1 MSVGYNSTMVGVL
14 GMTGAVGR
22 GRAELIDPLL
32 WSGDETVET
41 TAADELLVLTATH
54 GPTDDPVRTV
64 GHDAIWTFGEIHGF
78 EGKSYE
84 NRYDGRYTASEYAA
98 ELYRT
103 HGLDFVRGMNAT
115 ASVVL
120 HQRDHDRVMIVT
132 DRLGTHPVYYTET
145 PDGIVFSTS
154 VQALLGHS
162 AVDPVPDIDGLYS
175 YLAFNRVP
183 GVDTPFEGVHTLPP
197 GSITTIDLSTGD
209 LDTERYWRLEY
220 DPMDRSFSY
229 FVDRFVELL
238 QRVFAERAADDRRYA
253 ILLSGGSDS
262 RLLLA
267 AAEEIPVAYH
277 LADWMSREARTA
289 ERIAFLADTDFRLL
303 ERPDD
308 HIERMLEHVPRHMDF
323 NGRFDQAHL
332 HGFDAR
338 VREECDVLVTGLYG
352 DSFFKGGLVPAFD
365 LDLDPV
371 GSVSTP
377 IARDIDS
384 IDEYL
389 ASLDGSLPPFVDT
402 PPSIESILR
411 SSLEER
417 AEGTV
422 AFGGIEYASLEDLSL
437 FGSYYPLSNDSD
449 YHYFGLTQM
458 AHQWTPFL
466 DNRFVDLA
474 CSMPARY
481 HLRRDVVDAALNA
494 LSPELASVPHAETGV
509 RPASRFP
516 LDLAK
521 KYGSLFWRKHAVDEQ
536 SPKPYYSRGPW
547 RDRGVVLRERGF
559 GREVLER
566 NDALLEALPFLDR
579 ETAYACYEAHMAG
592 ADNTT
597 ELYTLFTILE
607 MPVFEELADR

>member
-1 MSVGYNSTMVGVL
+1 MVGVL
-14 GMTGAVGR
+14 GVTGAVER
-22 GRAELIDPLL
+22 RATELIDPLL
-32 WSGDETVET
+32 WSGDETVEA

-78 EGKSYE
+78 EGTSYE
-84 NRYDGRYTASEYAA
+84 NRYDGCYTESEYAA
-98 ELYRT
+98 ELYRE

-115 ASVVL
+115 ASVVF
-120 HQRDHDRVMIVT
+120 HQRDRDRLVIAT
-132 DRLGTHPVYYTET
+132 DRLGTHPVYYAET
-145 PDGIVFSTS
+145 GDGIVFSTS
-154 VQALLGHS
+154 VQTVLSHP
-162 AVDPVPDIDGLYS
+162 AVDPAIDIDGLYS

-183 GVDTPFEGVHTLPP
+183 GVDTPFEAVHTLPP
-197 GSITTIDLSTGD
+197 GAITTIDLPTGD

-220 DPMDRSFSY
+220 DPLDRSFSY

-238 QRVFAERAADDRRYA
+238 QRVFAERAGDDRRYA

-277 LADWMSREARTA
+277 LTDWMSREARTA

-308 HIERMLEHVPRHMDF
+308 HIERMLEGVPRHMDF

-338 VREECDVLVTGLYG
+338 IREECDVLVTGLYG

-365 LDLDPV
+365 LDLGPI

-384 IDEYL
+384 IDDYL
-389 ASLDGSLPPFVDT
+389 VSLDGSLPPFVET
-402 PPSIESILR
+402 PTSIESTLR
-411 SSLEER
+411 ASLEER
-417 AEGTV
+417 AEGAV
-422 AFGGIEYASLEDLSL
+422 AFGGIEYASLADLVM

-458 AHQWTPFL
+458 ANQWAPFL
-466 DNRFVDLA
+466 DNRFIDLA
-474 CSMPARY
+474 CSMPIRY
-481 HLRRDVVDAALNA
+481 HLRRDVVNAALSA
-494 LSPELASVPHAETGV
+494 LSPTLASVPHAETGV
-509 RPASRFP
+509 RPSSRFP
-516 LDLAK
+516 FDLAK
-521 KYGSLFWRKHAVDEQ
+521 MYGSLFWRKHAVDER
-536 SPKPYYSRGPW
+536 SPKPYYSRGSW

-579 ETAYACYEAHMAG
+579 EAAYACYEAHMAG

-597 ELYTLFTILE
+597 ELYTLFTVLE
-607 MPVFEELADR
+607 MPVFEELAGG